1 MAKKTTLL
9 ERESREIGAMLHKQ
23 LKRGANAA
31 WEIGD
36 ALRQPLSPQ
45 SAQTAALMM
54 IHALVQT
61 GGEHPPGREAITM
74 HWERIMNPGSGLRFR
89 PIVPL
94 ALRMIKALPRSSVS
108 DEIVMRMTETARETG
123 ETGEIHGM
131 GDMLQGL
138 VAQRRQRAVYHTRPE
153 SAALMANLAVQADR
167 DWSSPE
173 AACEYRMADYACGAG
188 DLLIAAYRRV
198 RELHRQAG
206 GSPEE
211 VHAAMMEKAI
221 TAMDI
226 LPASTALAAA
236 RLDALETDPAQPGG
250 ATRFLSPRC
259 GPIERR
265 KTYNKPGPQPKRAL
279 GLGSI
284 DLLDPMEFQR
294 QDLRPIGRG
303 TAARERL
310 TFPPESQD
318 LVIMNPPY
326 TRTQDPAEW
335 DQNIPNS
342 KLGIPPTRDT
352 ELEQMGR
359 RMEKIRARIKAGTG
373 NGFSLHF
380 AHLAHRMVKRG
391 GTIAVLLPMSSLSAG
406 GGAGQTWGIQ
416 RPDQGWPSFRRKL
429 IDCYTDIRVIGIAGF
444 EDTDSTFSQDTYIA
458 EAMVIARRTPTGE
471 RPDGTGCFITLKRR
485 PEDAEEAAHLA
496 RAIERT
502 VGQLQG
508 EETGTVRDLD
518 SGSGPDSGNRV
529 DGTVVKTLL
538 RRNDIWS
545 MSRVLNPA
553 LVQAVDELRS
563 GRLSIGDGD
572 ETASLPIEALGDI
585 SKLGMTGYETGRI
598 LSMQKTEPESR
609 AIPSIQGHD
618 CATQRTLEIP
628 APDELYLQ
636 PQFENRRKNL
646 SRTMSRL
653 HFNDNFRYNS
663 QSTSALMTTEPSIG
677 RRGWLNVRMENEKQE
692 KALALWLNTSLGLIV
707 HWVTSNHTQNG
718 LGHFSKKQARN
729 VQVLDVTNLTQE
741 QLDRMAETFDQVK
754 KLPLLPANEAW
765 RDRIRAEL
773 DRRVLE
779 DVLGLG
785 AEATESVRSLRNQ
798 WCQEPTVQGRKGG
811 AVKRQPDMAELDEL
825 ASRTTQRTHRTHRTQ
840 PGGESETVVTRETQA
855 TPAPVKVRRN
865 DPAQREERR

>member
-1 MAKKTTLL
+1 
-9 ERESREIGAMLHKQ
+9 
-23 LKRGANAA
+23 
-31 WEIGD
+31 
-36 ALRQPLSPQ
+36 
-45 SAQTAALMM
+45 
-54 IHALVQT
+54 
-61 GGEHPPGREAITM
+61 
-74 HWERIMNPGSGLRFR
+74 
-89 PIVPL
+89 
-94 ALRMIKALPRSSVS
+94 
-108 DEIVMRMTETARETG
+108 
-123 ETGEIHGM
+123 
-131 GDMLQGL
+131 
-138 VAQRRQRAVYHTRPE
+138 
-153 SAALMANLAVQADR
+153 
-167 DWSSPE
+167 
-173 AACEYRMADYACGAG
+173 
-188 DLLIAAYRRV
+188 
-198 RELHRQAG
+198 
-206 GSPEE
+206 
-211 VHAAMMEKAI
+211 
-221 TAMDI
+221 
-226 LPASTALAAA
+226 
-236 RLDALETDPAQPGG
+236 
-250 ATRFLSPRC
+250 
-259 GPIERR
+259 
-265 KTYNKPGPQPKRAL
+265 
-279 GLGSI
+279 
-284 DLLDPMEFQR
+284 
-294 QDLRPIGRG
+294 
-303 TAARERL
+303 
-310 TFPPESQD
+310 
-318 LVIMNPPY
+318 
-326 TRTQDPAEW
+326 
-335 DQNIPNS
+335 
-342 KLGIPPTRDT
+342 
-352 ELEQMGR
+352 
-359 RMEKIRARIKAGTG
+359 
-373 NGFSLHF
+373 
-380 AHLAHRMVKRG
+380 MVKRG

-444 EDTDSTFSQDTYIA
+444 EDRDSTFSQDTYIA
-458 EAMVIARRTPTGE
+458 EAMVIARRTPAGE

-502 VGQLQG
+502 VGELQG

-529 DGTVVKTLL
+529 EGTVVKTLL
-538 RRNDIWS
+538 RRDDIWS

-553 LVQAVDELRS
+553 LVQAVDELRK

-718 LGHFSKKQARN
+718 LGYFSKKQARN

-785 AEATESVRSLRNQ
+785 PEATESVRSLRNQ

-811 AVKRQPDMAELDEL
+811 AVKRQPDMVELDEL
-825 ASRTTQRTHRTHRTQ
+825 ARRTTQRTHRTQ
-840 PGGESETVVTRETQA
+840 PGVESGAVNARDEREIETSPDT
-855 TPAPVKVRRN
+855 APVKVRRN
-865 DPAQREERR
+865 DPTQREERR